1 VLYDSLKDTKADED
15 QQNFESIEVIFDDLN
30 TPGLISEANKLI
42 KEGDSSSDSEKALI
56 KSKLLII
63 AKVLGIFE
71 DKAYNKVSNELNK
84 EIEDL
89 IKERSIAKENKNFDL
104 ADEIRTKLDSLGIEI
119 KDSPDGTSWQV
130 K

>member
-1 VLYDSLKDTKADED
+1 M
-15 QQNFESIEVIFDDLN
+15 
-30 TPGLISEANKLI
+30 
-42 KEGDSSSDSEKALI
+42 
-56 KSKLLII
+56 I

-71 DKAYNKVSNELNK
+71 DKAYNEVSSELDK

-104 ADEIRTKLDSLGIEI
+104 ADEIRTKLESLGIEI
-119 KDSPDGTSWQV
+119 KDTPDGTSWKV

>member
-1 VLYDSLKDTKADED
+1 MSHFRED
-15 QQNFESIEVIFDDLN
+15 PS
-30 TPGLISEANKLI
+30 
-42 KEGDSSSDSEKALI
+42 
-56 KSKLLII
+56 
-63 AKVLGIFE
+63 VLGIFE

-89 IKERSIAKENKNFDL
+89 IKERSIAKENKNFAL
-104 ADEIRTKLDSLGIEI
+104 ADQIRSELDSLGIEI